1 MVWILLLIGYIVC
14 LYDVH
19 YWIYGR
25 PYNKLISSLI
35 YPTTRIIWAINTATL
50 IWMCITGNGGFVNKF
65 LSWKAFIPLSRL
77 TYCVYLTHAW
87 IVWIYWGSKRDLVD
101 MNNFN
106 ILSLFCGIIL
116 MSYVLGA
123 IFSLLFESPFLVL
136 QKCLMDWILSNG
148 KHKNVSHM
156 IPLNVN
162 EKKDTQLAT

>member
-14 LYDVH
+14 IYDVH

-87 IVWIYWGSKRDLVD
+87 IVWIYWGSRRDVVD
-101 MNNFN
+101 MNSFN
-106 ILSLFCGIIL
+106 ILSIFCGIIL
-116 MSYVLGA
+116 MSYICGFT
-123 IFSLLFESPFLVL
+123 FSLIFESPFLNL
-136 QKCLMDWILSNG
+136 QIYLRDYLIDY
-148 KHKNVSHM
+148 
-156 IPLNVN
+156 
-162 EKKDTQLAT
+162 KKDRNNTYINPSNLSKLIDSPL